1 MISSLTLD
9 MIDLCNRRRDVL
21 LHELREWH
29 RLMTL
34 VVGSGHHAGLSVRN
48 VAQNEGIVV
57 RIVRVTLLQRPN
69 PFSGDI
75 GREF

>member
-48 VAQNEGIVV
+48 VALGAMENE
-57 RIVRVTLLQRPN
+57 
-69 PFSGDI
+69 SK
-75 GREF
+75 